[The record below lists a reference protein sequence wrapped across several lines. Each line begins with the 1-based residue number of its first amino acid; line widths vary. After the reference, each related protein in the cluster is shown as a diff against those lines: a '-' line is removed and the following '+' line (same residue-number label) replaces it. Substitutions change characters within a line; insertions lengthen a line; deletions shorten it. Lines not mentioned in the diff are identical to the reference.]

1 MAKQPSS
8 PTGIRPTR
16 RQANAGKTLLDVRR
30 LAAVDMYGSRGGRRR
45 RRLILAEFALAAIDI
60 PLLGLAIALAAS
72 TVPRVLIGT
81 YLIGAGLNYIPL
93 ALHAISLSR
102 AGRLDAELAG
112 ADAGAE
118 LRRYTARQLFIAIPL
133 LVLILGVLQFTAT
146 RRAPSQSRMRTAKG
160 IRISPGGARR
170 WSARH
175 PWLAPTIWITLVAT
189 SVVIGAA
196 VGMRPL
202 PDGEFARGNAVMN
215 QQRLWG
221 PASTPICTIAH
232 KSAAARAPQP

>member
-1 MAKQPSS
+1 MPKQPGS

-112 ADAGAE
+112 ADAEDQHQQRDGDE
-118 LRRYTARQLFIAIPL
+118 QLSGGISPQFCPGVRAGE
-133 LVLILGVLQFTAT
+133 LGVEPA
-146 RRAPSQSRMRTAKG
+146 
-160 IRISPGGARR
+160 
-170 WSARH
+170 
-175 PWLAPTIWITLVAT
+175 
-189 SVVIGAA
+189 
-196 VGMRPL
+196 
-202 PDGEFARGNAVMN
+202 
-215 QQRLWG
+215 G
-221 PASTPICTIAH
+221 P
-232 KSAAARAPQP
+232 